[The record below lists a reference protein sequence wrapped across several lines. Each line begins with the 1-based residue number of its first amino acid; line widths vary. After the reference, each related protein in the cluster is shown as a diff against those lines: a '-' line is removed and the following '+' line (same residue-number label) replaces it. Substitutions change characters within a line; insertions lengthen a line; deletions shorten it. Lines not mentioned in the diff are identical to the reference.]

1 MICCENIVKIL
12 QTELLSFINAWLL
25 LLENAQDSGDC
36 ALLHKILDRTWNGI
50 SRTSSPSLGFVW
62 TFIAIAFWILKK
74 KKNNY
79 AVQMDKFL
87 VATME
92 MDTFVVKLQ
101 FLNYQIL
108 LMPVVKFHLY
118 NVKSLRYSLS
128 NCSKLISVNFNPFE
142 LFSPI
147 CSHSVH
153 FNLIQFTSVH
163 FSQFGPIQ
171 STFVQLLKNEKH

>member
-1 MICCENIVKIL
+1 MICCENIVDVASLFHKCFVALVRKCSGLRRLCFTAQNIRQNMEWHKQNL
-12 QTELLSFINAWLL
+12 QSQLGICMDLYCYRF
-25 LLENAQDSGDC
+25 
-36 ALLHKILDRTWNGI
+36 LDI
-50 SRTSSPSLGFVW
+50 
-62 TFIAIAFWILKK
+62 KK
-74 KKNNY
+74 KKNHN

-92 MDTFVVKLQ
+92 MDTFVAKLQ

-108 LMPVVKFHLY
+108 LMPVVKFPLY

-147 CSHSVH
+147 RSHSVH

-163 FSQFGPIQ
+163 FSQFGLIQ